1 MKNPREV
8 VDQCDVLI
16 AKHEEAIREV
26 RRLRRRA
33 MALIPIRRRV
43 LRNAW
48 GVEIEVIDRG
58 EKTPGKEN

>member
-26 RRLRRRA
+26 RRIRRHA
-33 MALIPIRRRV
+33 TALIPRKSRIV
-43 LRNAW
+43 ENAW
-48 GVEIEVIDRG
+48 GVEIQVWEDR
-58 EKTPGKEN
+58 KKPQN